1 VGEGFYHVE
10 QRMEL
15 LDMSGTAALTT
26 RAAFS
31 LYVVMLL
38 WFCESDFSL
47 KFGRTIGSFARESF
61 HHPFCFFKL

>member
-1 VGEGFYHVE
+1 
-10 QRMEL
+10 MEFV
-15 LDMSGTAALTT
+15 DMSGTAALTT

-47 KFGRTIGSFARESF
+47 MLEE
-61 HHPFCFFKL
+61 L